1 MIYHGLDDL
10 IKRALE
16 EDLGY
21 QDITTANLI
30 SQDQHSRG
38 LFTAKGTG
46 VIAGLDVC
54 QAVFKHLN
62 PTIRFE
68 KDIEEG
74 CQVEPGDTIARV
86 DGPTLDLLG
95 GERVALNFLQ
105 RLSGIATRTRQL
117 CLLIEPYKASL
128 LDTRK
133 TTPGLRVLEKYA
145 VRVGG
150 GRNHRF
156 GLFDGVMIKD
166 NHIKAA
172 GGISQA
178 VNLIR
183 QKIPHTIK
191 IEVEAENLEQVK
203 EALAARADIILLD
216 NMSVDTLKAAVQ
228 LVDGRAL
235 TEASGGI
242 DEDTIVG
249 VASTGVD
256 FISVGALTHS
266 IKSLDISF
274 NLVSG
279 GRFS

>member
-1 MIYHGLDDL
+1 MIYHGLKDL

-16 EDLGY
+16 EDLGH
-21 QDITTANLI
+21 QDITTANLV
-30 SQDQHSRG
+30 SPDHRSRG

-54 QAVFKHLN
+54 GAVFKHLN
-62 PTIRFE
+62 PTIKFL

-74 CQVEPGDTIARV
+74 SQVKPGDAIAQVE
-86 DGPTLDLLG
+86 GPTLDLLG

-117 CLLIEPYKASL
+117 SLLIEPYKASL

-156 GLFDGVMIKD
+156 GLYDGAMIKD

-172 GGISQA
+172 GGIGPA
-178 VNLIR
+178 VDLLR
-183 QKIPHTIK
+183 QRIPHTIK
-191 IEVEAENLEQVK
+191 IEVEAE
-203 EALAARADIILLD
+203 
-216 NMSVDTLKAAVQ
+216 
-228 LVDGRAL
+228 
-235 TEASGGI
+235 
-242 DEDTIVG
+242 
-249 VASTGVD
+249 
-256 FISVGALTHS
+256 
-266 IKSLDISF
+266 
-274 NLVSG
+274 
-279 GRFS
+279 

>member
-1 MIYHGLDDL
+1 MIYYGLGDL

-21 QDITTANLI
+21 QDITTANLM
-30 SQDQHSRG
+30 SPDKHSRG
-38 LFTAKGTG
+38 SFTAKGTG

-54 QAVFKHLN
+54 EAVFKHLN
-62 PTIRFE
+62 PNIKFQ

-74 CQVEPGDTIARV
+74 SHVKAGDNIARV
-86 DGPTLDLLG
+86 EGATLDLLG

-105 RLSGIATRTRQL
+105 RLSGIATRTNKLSR
-117 CLLIEPYKASL
+117 LIEPYKASL

-133 TTPGLRVLEKYA
+133 TTPGLRILEKYA

-156 GLFDGVMIKD
+156 GLYDGVMIKD

-172 GGISQA
+172 GGITNA
-178 VNLIR
+178 VNKIR
-183 QKIPHTIK
+183 LRIPHTIK
-191 IEVEAENLEQVK
+191 IEVEAETLDQVR
-203 EALAARADIILLD
+203 EALEAGADIILLD
-216 NMSVDTLKAAVQ
+216 NMSIETLQAAVN
-228 LVDGRAL
+228 LIDGRAL

-242 DEDTIVG
+242 DEDTIVA
-249 VASTGVD
+249 VAATGVD

-266 IKSLDISF
+266 VKSLDISF
-274 NLVSG
+274 NLLPE
-279 GRFS
+279 

>member
-21 QDITTANLI
+21 QDITTANLVLP
-30 SQDQHSRG
+30 DQHSRG
-38 LFTAKGTG
+38 RFTAKGSG
-46 VIAGLDVC
+46 VIAGLEVC
-54 QAVFKHLN
+54 EAVFKHLN
-62 PTIRFE
+62 PAIIFQ

-74 CQVEPGDTIARV
+74 SQVKPGDAIARV
-86 DGPTLDLLG
+86 EGPTIDLLG

-105 RLSGIATRTRQL
+105 RLSGVATRTRQL
-117 CLLIEPYKASL
+117 SGLIESYKASL

-156 GLFDGVMIKD
+156 GLYDGVMIKD

-172 GGISQA
+172 GGINQA

-183 QKIPHTIK
+183 PRIPHTIK
-191 IEVEAENLEQVK
+191 IEVEAETLEQVR
-203 EALAARADIILLD
+203 EALEAGADIILLD
-216 NMSVDTLKAAVQ
+216 NMNIDTLKAAVQ
-228 LVDGRAL
+228 LVNGRAL

-242 DEDTIVG
+242 DEDTIVR
-249 VASTGVD
+249 VAATGVD

-274 NLVSG
+274 NLLPD
-279 GRFS
+279 

>member
-21 QDITTANLI
+21 QDITTASLVLP
-30 SQDQHSRG
+30 DQHSRG
-38 LFTAKGTG
+38 LFTAKATG

-54 QAVFKHLN
+54 EAVFKHLN
-62 PTIRFE
+62 TAITFQ
-68 KDIEEG
+68 KDVKEG
-74 CQVEPGDTIARV
+74 SQVRPGDAIARV
-86 DGPTLDLLG
+86 EGPTLDLLG

-105 RLSGIATRTRQL
+105 RLSGIATRTRHL
-117 CLLIEPYKASL
+117 SELIESYKASL

-133 TTPGLRVLEKYA
+133 TTPGLRILEKYA

-156 GLFDGVMIKD
+156 GLYDGVMIKD

-172 GGISQA
+172 GGINRA
-178 VNLIR
+178 VELIR
-183 QKIPHTIK
+183 ERIPHTIK
-191 IEVEAENLEQVK
+191 IEVEAETLAQVK
-203 EALAARADIILLD
+203 EALEAGADIILLD
-216 NMSVDTLKAAVQ
+216 NMNVDTLKAAVQ
-228 LVDGRAL
+228 MIDGRAL

-242 DEDTIVG
+242 NEDTIAQ
-249 VASTGVD
+249 VAATGVD

-274 NLVSG
+274 NLIPE
-279 GRFS
+279 

>member
-1 MIYHGLDDL
+1 M
-10 IKRALE
+10 
-16 EDLGY
+16 
-21 QDITTANLI
+21 
-30 SQDQHSRG
+30 
-38 LFTAKGTG
+38 
-46 VIAGLDVC
+46 
-54 QAVFKHLN
+54 N
-62 PTIRFE
+62 PAIIFQ

-74 CQVEPGDTIARV
+74 SQVNPGDAIARV
-86 DGPTLDLLG
+86 EGPTIDLLG

-105 RLSGIATRTRQL
+105 RLSGVATRTRQL
-117 CLLIEPYKASL
+117 SGLIESYKASL

-156 GLFDGVMIKD
+156 GLYDGVMIKD

-172 GGISQA
+172 GGINQA

-183 QKIPHTIK
+183 QRIPHTIK
-191 IEVEAENLEQVK
+191 IEVEAETLEQVR
-203 EALAARADIILLD
+203 EALEAGADIILLD
-216 NMSVDTLKAAVQ
+216 NMNIDTLKAAVQ
-228 LVDGRAL
+228 LVNGRAL

-242 DEDTIVG
+242 DEDTIVR
-249 VASTGVD
+249 VAATGVD

-274 NLVSG
+274 NLLPD
-279 GRFS
+279 

>member
-1 MIYHGLDDL
+1 MIYHGLDNL

-21 QDITTANLI
+21 QDITTANLV
-30 SQDQHSRG
+30 SPHQHSRG
-38 LFTAKGTG
+38 LFTAKGAG
-46 VIAGLDVC
+46 VIAGLEVC
-54 QAVFKHLN
+54 QAVFHHLN
-62 PTIRFE
+62 TAIRFE

-117 CLLIEPYKASL
+117 SQLVEPYQVAL

-133 TTPGLRVLEKYA
+133 TTPGLRFLEKYA

-156 GLFDGVMIKD
+156 GLYDGVMIKD
-166 NHIKAA
+166 NHIKAV

-183 QKIPHTIK
+183 PKIPHTIK
-191 IEVEAENLEQVK
+191 IEVEAENLDQVK
-203 EALAARADIILLD
+203 EALDARADIILLD
-216 NMSVDTLKAAVQ
+216 NMSLDILRLAVQ
-228 LVDGRAL
+228 LINGRAL

-242 DEDTIVG
+242 DESTIVE
-249 VASTGVD
+249 VAATGVD

-274 NLVSG
+274 NLISE
-279 GRFS
+279 